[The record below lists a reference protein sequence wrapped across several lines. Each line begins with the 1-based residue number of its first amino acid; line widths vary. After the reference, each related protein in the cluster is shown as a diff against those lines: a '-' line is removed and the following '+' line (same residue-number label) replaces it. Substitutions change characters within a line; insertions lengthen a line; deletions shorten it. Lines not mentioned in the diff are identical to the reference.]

1 MILFYSDSC
10 QHCSVLLDTIK
21 KHDKNKTIKLVCID
35 NKITTIQ
42 TKIKCVPALMFLP
55 NKELIYGKSVFDYLL
70 MPNRGYLFTNDSNT
84 RNKNNIENN
93 NSSLNAPIPL
103 NKEQTDPTEPSA
115 FSLGS
120 VLTDNFSNIDDD
132 NINSMKINSD
142 KIYKWGILDDTP
154 LNTSL
159 SQTSTTHT
167 VASTPSNELKS
178 ETTNYSKELPSIEE
192 LTRQR
197 ENIFK
202 DIN

>member
-21 KHDKNKTIKLVCID
+21 KHDKKKSIKLVCID

-42 TKIKCVPALMFLP
+42 TKINCVPALMFLP
-55 NKELIYGKSVFDYLL
+55 NKELIYGKAVFDYLL
-70 MPNRGYLFTNDSNT
+70 MPNRGYLFTTDSNT

-93 NSSLNAPIPL
+93 NSSLNAPISSNNEKTNP
-103 NKEQTDPTEPSA
+103 NEPSA

-132 NINSMKINSD
+132 NINSMKFNSD
-142 KIYKWGILDDTP
+142 KIYKWDVIDDTP
-154 LNTSL
+154 INSAQITQNPTL
-159 SQTSTTHT
+159 S
-167 VASTPSNELKS
+167 STPTNELKS

-202 DIN
+202 DINQK